1 MGEIRREVHKRLQ
14 GYPLPENVDR
24 KLIADLRGGRLAF
37 EPNPARQFQ
46 QFANEAKLDD
56 LVFRDAW
63 FNAKGEL
70 KVDGLLG
77 GERADERALAAG
89 LAARPEVAS
98 VYARPS
104 GEPAMKPADVVAP
117 MSVAPWRTTLLAA
130 VQKRFADDANSKG
143 SLSILRHCRIDRARF
158 ACSENV
164 GLSLTFEFVV
174 LVSGK
179 EQVAVGTHLMKAS
192 KELITFPFDVDPIPT
207 RLNTPLPALRQKVAK
222 TLAHRRRA
230 TGRSG
235 LWSDRQADAPRS
247 MDRSGAGG
255 GN

>member
-24 KLIADLRGGRLAF
+24 KLVADLRGGRLRF
-37 EPNPARQFQ
+37 EPNPARLLQ

-56 LVFRDAW
+56 VVFRDAW
-63 FNAKGEL
+63 FDAKGEL

-77 GERADERALAAG
+77 GEKADERALAAS

-98 VYARPS
+98 AYARPS

-143 SLSILRHCRIDRARF
+143 ALSVLRHCRIDRARF
-158 ACSENV
+158 ACSENA
-164 GLSLTFEFVV
+164 GLSLKFEFVARV
-174 LVSGK
+174 TGK
-179 EQVAVGTHLMKAS
+179 QPVAVGTHLMKAS
-192 KELITFPFDVDPIPT
+192 KELIAFPFDVDPIAT
-207 RLNTPLPALRQKVAK
+207 RLNTPLPALQQKVAK
-222 TLAHRRRA
+222 TPCARRRA
-230 TGRSG
+230 AGRSG
-235 LWSDRQADAPRS
+235 IWPHRQADPRGS
-247 MDRSGAGG
+247 MDRSHAGG
-255 GN
+255 DN